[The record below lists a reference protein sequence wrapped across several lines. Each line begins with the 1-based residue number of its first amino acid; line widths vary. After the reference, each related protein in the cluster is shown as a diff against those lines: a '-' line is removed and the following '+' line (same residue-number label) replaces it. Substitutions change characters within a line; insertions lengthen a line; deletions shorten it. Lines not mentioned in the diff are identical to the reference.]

1 MYTNANGQI
10 GSVITLRKDLIAIL
24 LTPTLVLP
32 SLAAL
37 VIAVFLNDLKG
48 AQLSNTV
55 QYIVPKLIKMKVC
68 PCLDSLY
75 TDGDSGKS
83 IPKIMYWI
91 VVIITIRINTS
102 ATSRPVLPL
111 SDIGKLIVPSSLRG
125 RHEVKKYLEL

>member
-75 TDGDSGKS
+75 TDGDSGRS
-83 IPKIMYWI
+83 IP
-91 VVIITIRINTS
+91 
-102 ATSRPVLPL
+102 
-111 SDIGKLIVPSSLRG
+111 
-125 RHEVKKYLEL
+125 